1 MRIGFDGKRA
11 THNFRGLGNY
21 SRSLIEGLIEYAP
34 NEQLFLYTPLFHEK
48 RAIEWVSKYQ
58 YQIQVRVPENILSKT
73 FPALWRSY
81 FLEQRTDMDHLDIF
95 HGLSHELPFFLKKS
109 KSKWVVTIHD
119 LLFLRYPEFFP
130 FIDRQVYFQKFKRA
144 CHSADKVIAICGQT
158 KKDLVEML
166 QIDEKKIVVH
176 YQSCDPQF
184 YHLATAEHV
193 SNVQLNYLLP
203 SKFILNVGA
212 FEPNKNQLNLL
223 EAFAQISHEFPHH
236 LIFIGQGK
244 KYLEKVKARA
254 AELGLANRVHFLSNV
269 SFTDLPVFYQLAAL
283 FCFPSLFEG
292 FGIPIMEALFS
303 KTPVVTSLG
312 SCFPESAGPH
322 SYFVDPL
329 SVSEI
334 SKGIRAVLSSEELQ
348 DKMKYEGH
356 KYVQQFHREA
366 STRSLIEIY
375 KNTL

>member
-34 NEQLFLYTPLFHEK
+34 TEELYLYTPLFEEQ
-48 RAIEWVSKYQ
+48 RAVEWVNR
-58 YQIQVRVPENILSKT
+58 IQNKLHVRTPENLVSKK

-81 FLEQRTDMDHLDIF
+81 FLEQRTELDNLDIF

-109 KSKWVVTIHD
+109 KAKWIVTIHD

-144 CHSADKVIAICGQT
+144 CASADLVIAICEQT
-158 KKDLVEML
+158 KKDIIELL
-166 QIDEKKIVVH
+166 KIDEKKIIVH

-184 YHLATAEHV
+184 YEEATEEQKAKV
-193 SNVQLNYLLP
+193 NLP
-203 SKFILNVGA
+203 SKYILHVGA

-223 EAFAQISHEFPHH
+223 EAFALIANEFPHD
-236 LIFIGQGK
+236 LVFIGQGK
-244 KYLEKVKARA
+244 QYLEKVKLRT
-254 AELGLANRVHFLSNV
+254 EQLGLKARVHFLNNV
-269 SFTDLPVFYQLAAL
+269 NFTDLPVYYQKADL

-292 FGIPIMEALFS
+292 FGIPILEALFS
-303 KTPVVTSLG
+303 RTPVLTSKG
-312 SCFPESAGPH
+312 SCFPESAGPN
-322 SYFVDPL
+322 SFYIDPL
-329 SVSEI
+329 SSHEI
-334 SKGIRAVLSSEELQ
+334 AAGIKTILGSLELQ
-348 DKMKYEGH
+348 NKMKEEGY
-356 KYVQQFHREA
+356 KFVQRFHREE
-366 STRSLIEIY
+366 TTMKLIKIY

>member
-34 NEQLFLYTPLFHEK
+34 SEELYLYTPLFHEK
-48 RAIEWVSKYQ
+48 RAIEWVNKYQ
-58 YQIQVRVPENILSKT
+58 NQIHLRVPENVLSKS

-81 FLEQRTDMDHLDIF
+81 FLEQRTTEDNLDIF
-95 HGLSHELPFFLKKS
+95 HGLSHELPFFLKKT

-144 CHSADKVIAICGQT
+144 CHSADKVITICEQT
-158 KKDLVEML
+158 KKDLIEML
-166 QIDEKKIVVH
+166 HVNEKKIVVH
-176 YQSCDPQF
+176 YQSCAPQF
-184 YHLATAEHV
+184 YHLAPAEQV
-193 SNVQLNYLLP
+193 SLVQSNYLLP

-236 LIFIGQGK
+236 LVFIGNGK
-244 KYLEKVKARA
+244 KYQEKVKARTH
-254 AELGLANRVHFLSNV
+254 ELGLSERVHFFTNV
-269 SFTDLPVFYQLAAL
+269 NFNELPAFYQLADL

-334 SKGIRAVLSSEELQ
+334 SKGIRAVLCSPELQ
-348 DKMKYEGH
+348 DKMKYEGY

-366 STRSLIEIY
+366 STRNLIEIY